1 MPDPLSYPGTPRWV
15 KVSGIIAAALALAAV
30 VLILTGV
37 GGPHGPGRHLPID
50 AGDTAPTS
58 AIDEISGGEAG
69 QQEDR

>member
-37 GGPHGPGRHLPID
+37 GGPHGPDRHMPIN
-50 AGDTAPTS
+50 AA
-58 AIDEISGGEAG
+58 EINELSGGEVG